1 MYIYE
6 TVLTDPLSENFT
18 FMLVAILLYF
28 GLIFLRYKTGARVWG
43 LLATGILIYTVIEFS
58 FSIPMII
65 TLTGMIMYQLYDTFM
80 GKV

>member
-28 GLIFLRYKTGARVWG
+28 ALLFLRYRTGAKIWNFLGV
-43 LLATGILIYTVIEFS
+43 GILIYIMIEYS
-58 FSIPMII
+58 FSLPMII
-65 TLTGMIMYQLYDTFM
+65 TLVGMIIYQLYDTFM
-80 GKV
+80 GK